1 MANRRQYTASE
12 KEIAYSA
19 IALADGNCNLAAREL
34 AAAGMEIPAGT
45 LREWRRKDPEGLEDA
60 RIKNAPFME
69 EKRIARLEAVATK
82 AVDVTDHLL
91 DRTMETAGDLTAKD
105 LPGALRNTAVAGAA
119 LLDKRQLLKGAPT
132 TIVTHDYTHAIKG
145 LERMG
150 LVEGTAEEISEASS
164 LPEGQPA

>member
-1 MANRRQYTASE
+1 MGSRRRYTSQE

-19 IALADGNCNLAAREL
+19 IALADGNCALASREL
-34 AAAGMEIPAGT
+34 EAGGLTIPAAT
-45 LREWRRKDPEGLEDA
+45 LRDWRCEHPEEVDAA

-82 AVDVTDHLL
+82 AVDVTDRLL
-91 DRTMETAGDLTAKD
+91 DRTLETSGELSPKD

-119 LLDKRQLLKGAPT
+119 LIDKTQLLKQRPT
-132 TIVTHDYTHAIKG
+132 SIISHDYSSAVKG

-150 LVEGTAEEISEASS
+150 LVEGTAEEIPEASS

>member
-1 MANRRQYTASE
+1 MSSRQRYTSQE

-19 IALADGNCNLAAREL
+19 IALADGNCALASREL
-34 AAAGMEIPAGT
+34 AAAGLSIPDTT
-45 LREWRRKDPEGLEDA
+45 LRHWRCEFPEEIEAA

-82 AVDVTDHLL
+82 AVDVTDRLL
-91 DRTMETAGDLTAKD
+91 DRTLETSGELSPKD

-119 LLDKRQLLKGAPT
+119 LIDKTQLLKQRPT
-132 TIVTHDYTHAIKG
+132 SIVSHDYSAAIKG

-150 LVEGTAEEISEASS
+150 IVEGEAQEIPDAVEIKELEA
-164 LPEGQPA
+164 A

>member
-1 MANRRQYTASE
+1 MGGRHYTDSE

-19 IALADGNCNLAAREL
+19 ITLADGNCELASRELDAAGISIPGDTLRQWKRKFPEDLEAARV
-34 AAAGMEIPAGT
+34 
-45 LREWRRKDPEGLEDA
+45 
-60 RIKNAPFME
+60 KNAPFME

-119 LLDKRQLLKGAPT
+119 LLDKRQLLKGSPT
-132 TIVTHDYTHAIKG
+132 SIVTHDYSAAISG

-150 LVEGTAEEISEASS
+150 LIEGTAEEIPVASS